1 MSLTTAENSIGGVEQ
16 AARIERVPWSPEI
29 TAEFERNQYNGC
41 VGTEL
46 VSETERVRV
55 WMIHLAP
62 GERIAFH
69 RHVLNYFWT
78 AVTTGRGRQH
88 MHDGTTVEKT
98 YLAGETRHEH
108 YKLGEYKIHD
118 LTNIGDTELVF
129 TTVEL
134 LDSANQA
141 LAVPDNVRRTAKS

>member
-1 MSLTTAENSIGGVEQ
+1 MSLTTTDNSIGGVEQ
-16 AARIERVPWSPEI
+16 AMRIERVPWNAEI
-29 TAEFERNQYNGC
+29 AAEFERNQYNGC

-98 YLAGETRHEH
+98 YLAGETRHEN
-108 YKLGEYKIHD
+108 YELGEYKIHD
-118 LTNIGDTELVF
+118 LENIGDTELVF
-129 TTVEL
+129 TTVEF